1 MIFKCYGIYILQG
14 TGWMSVRESMP
25 YNVKTEHMYV
35 MLRDVLMHVPKAHL
49 RDPCAD
55 RAKRQITLSSDQWS
69 IVPSKCSRISAAP
82 SSARPRG
89 ICFSYEA

>member
-1 MIFKCYGIYILQG
+1 
-14 TGWMSVRESMP
+14 MSVRESMP

-55 RAKRQITLSSDQWS
+55 RAKRQITLSSDQ
-69 IVPSKCSRISAAP
+69 
-82 SSARPRG
+82 
-89 ICFSYEA
+89 